1 MGVIRLILLDT
12 HVLAWAAED
21 GNRLSRA
28 AASEIRRAR
37 RGGGLAI
44 SAISLWELSW
54 LLSRGRIQSGG
65 TIEATIRRMIEGVA
79 VLPITPEIAALAS
92 QFPEDYPSD
101 PSDRLIGATARAEGL
116 PLVTRDE
123 RIRRS
128 PLVRTVWL
136 NFSYILRDAGEGARA
151 PHNHL
156 TLVVI
161 LQPQMRDQLF
171 AFQVPQRVLQLHQLD
186 EQIVLRIQARCR
198 HRRFE
203 VEA

>member
-1 MGVIRLILLDT
+1 MILLDT

-128 PLVRTVWL
+128 PLVRTVW
-136 NFSYILRDAGEGARA
+136 
-151 PHNHL
+151 
-156 TLVVI
+156 
-161 LQPQMRDQLF
+161 
-171 AFQVPQRVLQLHQLD
+171 
-186 EQIVLRIQARCR
+186 
-198 HRRFE
+198 
-203 VEA
+203 